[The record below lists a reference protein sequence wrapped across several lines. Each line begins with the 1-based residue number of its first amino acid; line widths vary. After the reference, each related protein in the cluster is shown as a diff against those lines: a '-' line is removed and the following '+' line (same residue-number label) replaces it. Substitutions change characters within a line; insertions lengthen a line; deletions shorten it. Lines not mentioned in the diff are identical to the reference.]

1 MKAVLTDNNDVNCA
15 VLLAAQFYG
24 CEVLAN
30 TDKGVGSRTAQKL
43 FPFRF
48 YPAVLS

>member
-1 MKAVLTDNNDVNCA
+1 MRAVLTGNNDVNSA

-30 TDKGVGSRTAQKL
+30 TDKGVGSRKALKL

-48 YPAVLS
+48 YPDMSS